1 MEAFSYTARGKDGKI
16 QKGVIQA
23 DTKEAALASLMA
35 RGLLVTSLEDNKKGD
50 KASDTLLRGGGAAG
64 FKKKRRLH
72 HAITAQDMMMFSRQL
87 ATMLE
92 AGVTLIKA
100 LNVILAQVDS
110 KRLLKILK
118 DVKKEIE
125 SGKTLQNAMSKYPKV
140 FTTFW
145 LNLVEIGE
153 ASGHLAQSL
162 NEIAIFLE
170 GTHKVREKIIS
181 ALIYPAILVTVAI
194 GAILIFVTKIV
205 PIFAGILTSFQIE
218 LPALTKGVIWFSQF
232 LNQTLFYVFAV
243 LLASFALLTKAIQTP
258 KGKFLFD
265 RFVLKI
271 PIVGDFLELVYC
283 ERMASSLGTL
293 LQSGVSILHALDIA
307 EKTMGNSIY
316 QIALQQVKEQVRQG
330 KSFSIPLERSGLF
343 PPVLVQMV
351 SVGEEVGELDKML
364 LRFSTYYKEKMEMTI
379 SRLTSLIE
387 PAILI
392 IMGGV
397 ISILVISMF
406 LPIFK
411 LTQIGSGG

>member
-1 MEAFSYTARGKDGKI
+1 MEVFNYTARGKDGRI

-23 DTKEAALASLMA
+23 ETKDVALSSLMA
-35 RGLLVTSLEDNKKGD
+35 RGLLVTSLEDNKRGEKM
-50 KASDTLLRGGGAAG
+50 SDAFLGGGTAG
-64 FKKKRRLH
+64 FKKRRRLH
-72 HAITAQDMMMFSRQL
+72 YAITPQDMMMFSRQL

-118 DVKKEIE
+118 DIKKEIE
-125 SGKTLQNAMSKYPKV
+125 SGKTLQNAMAQYPKV

-181 ALIYPAILVTVAI
+181 ALIYPAILVTIAI
-194 GAILIFVTKIV
+194 GAILVFVTKIV

-232 LNQTLFYVFAV
+232 LNQTLLYVFIA
-243 LLASFALLTKAIQTP
+243 LLATFVFLKKLIETP
-258 KGKFLFD
+258 RGRLLFD
-265 RFVLKI
+265 RFILRVPL
-271 PIVGDFLELVYC
+271 VGDFLELVYC

-307 EKTMGNSIY
+307 EKTMGNKVY
-316 QIALQQVKEQVRQG
+316 QMALQQIKEQVRQG
-330 KSFSIPLERSGLF
+330 KSFSAPLEKSGLF

-351 SVGEEVGELDKML
+351 SVGEEVGELEKML
-364 LRFSTYYKEKMEMTI
+364 LRFSNYYKEKMDMVVT
-379 SRLTSLIE
+379 RLTSLIE

-392 IMGGV
+392 VMGGV